1 MAHQRRPDL
10 QVTHV
15 CAHGRRLPT
24 EALRGISAVVESEYW
39 EARKIGGYVTPC
51 ESSRESTPARE
62 CPPAPTRGQNFA
74 RIANPPQRHPRI
86 LGFQLPPVAE
96 ADTTR
101 EPDRSQRE
109 QTLQLLALV

>member
-1 MAHQRRPDL
+1 M
-10 QVTHV
+10 
-15 CAHGRRLPT
+15 
-24 EALRGISAVVESEYW
+24 
-39 EARKIGGYVTPC
+39 
-51 ESSRESTPARE
+51 
-62 CPPAPTRGQNFA
+62 RGQNFA